1 MYCKACGHRGEGRAE
16 FCPKCGTVLSA
27 SFELVPAGKS
37 KLRWRIPVLATVLS
51 LVVFVGLPRMLL
63 QTDLESSGPT
73 DKLRFLRAFQQSA
86 YRRIGQREVRFS
98 GQTLV
103 VIWDLR
109 WMALEESKQQEIV
122 GIVGRAWH
130 IVGGA
135 DTVFRIEGLDGDVA
149 SYANDEVHLGP

>member
-1 MYCKACGHRGEGRAE
+1 M
-16 FCPKCGTVLSA
+16 F
-27 SFELVPAGKS
+27 
-37 KLRWRIPVLATVLS
+37 
-51 LVVFVGLPRMLL
+51 L
-63 QTDLESSGPT
+63 QTDMEPTGPT

-109 WMALEESKQQEIV
+109 WVAIEEAKQKEIV
-122 GIVGRAWH
+122 RIVGRAWA

-135 DTVFRIEGLDGDVA
+135 DTLFRIEGLDNDVA
-149 SYANDEVHLGP
+149 SYANNEVHLGP